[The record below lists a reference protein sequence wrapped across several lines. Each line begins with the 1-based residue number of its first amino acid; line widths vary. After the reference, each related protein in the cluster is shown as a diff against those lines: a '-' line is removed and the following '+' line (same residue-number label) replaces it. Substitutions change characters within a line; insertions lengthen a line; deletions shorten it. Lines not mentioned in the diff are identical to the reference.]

1 MTQDTQRAAGAR
13 VDTFGPLSNCDLSA
27 FTNFGPAIKRL
38 DLSAFS
44 ALDGAFS
51 LLLRQRKRP

>member
-1 MTQDTQRAAGAR
+1 MTLDTQRAAGAW
-13 VDTFGPLSNCDLSA
+13 VDTFGPLSNC
-27 FTNFGPAIKRL
+27 PAIQKRL

-51 LLLRQRKRP
+51 LLLGQRKRP